1 MSQFQER
8 NAWQRQ
14 KCKAVFLTQSGMGK
28 HAEKCSYQQPALEGQ
43 VSLYEQDRKRDQ
55 GDAFHK
61 ATPAT

>member
-1 MSQFQER
+1 
-8 NAWQRQ
+8 
-14 KCKAVFLTQSGMGK
+14 MGK